1 MEALTENATV
11 DHFTRSI
18 LKNLTLETVT
28 EIHELF
34 TTDVNSESYK
44 EAQQKAAEQRTQKN
58 SDPENFEEPVT
69 AQNDIPLNFMLFDRQ
84 GNSVKMF
91 SRTCKIR
98 RSRELYEYFENND
111 SIKMKIN

>member
-1 MEALTENATV
+1 MNSSQAYRSQIEKICAPQNNTV
-11 DHFTRSI
+11 ITSQTRP
-18 LKNLTLETVT
+18 
-28 EIHELF
+28 
-34 TTDVNSESYK
+34 TDSSESYK

-69 AQNDIPLNFMLFDRQ
+69 VQNDIPLNFMLFDRQ